1 MEAEILAREFAS
13 RAVPHHGGHLLLTAT
28 DAILLINRAAEAGV
42 PVMRVDGLRPGAEGT
57 APARGETADFSAA
70 AGEGHGCWTEAE
82 EFVRARM
89 EPGLVFELTLG
100 TDPLNAA

>member
-28 DAILLINRAAEAGV
+28 DTILLINRAAEAGV
-42 PVMRVDGLRPGAEGT
+42 PVVRVDGLRPGPDGT